1 MLITTRFL
9 HLTLNKKVMA
19 TKEFLTSNRLM
30 EAVRALGYKQQYKV
44 CEAFYN
50 EIIKYPRWDNNRFGL
65 LFDDLFESIDP
76 KNLEEQLLRLH
87 QCVNELDNTISEID
101 DYDPTTF
108 FQIAKELEKVMK
120 R

>member
-1 MLITTRFL
+1 MKDYEEPKYFS
-9 HLTLNKKVMA
+9 
-19 TKEFLTSNRLM
+19 SNSLQ
-30 EAVRALGYKQQYKV
+30 EAVKALDYKGQYRV
-44 CEAFYN
+44 CVAFYN

-76 KNLEEQLLRLH
+76 KNLEEELLRLH

>member
-1 MLITTRFL
+1 MEDF
-9 HLTLNKKVMA
+9 
-19 TKEFLTSNRLM
+19 KENEFDSSYKLM
-30 EAVRALGYKQQYKV
+30 EAVRGLDYKGKYKV
-44 CEAFYN
+44 CVAFYN

-76 KNLEEQLLRLH
+76 KNLEEELLRLH

-101 DYDPTTF
+101 EYDPTAF
-108 FQIAKELEKVMK
+108 FQIVKELEKVLK

>member
-1 MLITTRFL
+1 MNDNYDL
-9 HLTLNKKVMA
+9 KDEG
-19 TKEFLTSNRLM
+19 TKFFCSCKFM
-30 EAVRALGYKQQYKV
+30 EVVRALDYKGQYKACV
-44 CEAFYN
+44 AFYN
-50 EIIKYPRWDNNRFGL
+50 EIIKYPRWENNRFGL

-76 KNLEEQLLRLH
+76 ENLEEELLRLH

-108 FQIAKELEKVMK
+108 FQIAKELEKVVK